1 MDESHELTLS
11 GDIKRLLALNEGRD
25 ISLGDIAAAV
35 GDRGFGILFVL
46 LSLPSA
52 LPVPAPGYSTPFG
65 IVLFILS
72 LQLLS
77 GRPAPWLPE
86 WASEKVLKRKTAD
99 RMINTTS
106 SFFRFV
112 EKFIRPR
119 FSFTSSP
126 LTGRIYAVLLLLMSG
141 LMILPIPLTNTLP
154 AMVIFFVG
162 IALTERDGLALAAA
176 MLFGITAVALYS
188 LAVWVIVKYGAQ
200 ELTEAREII
209 RGWFL

>member
-1 MDESHELTLS
+1 
-11 GDIKRLLALNEGRD
+11 
-25 ISLGDIAAAV
+25 
-35 GDRGFGILFVL
+35 
-46 LSLPSA
+46 
-52 LPVPAPGYSTPFG
+52 
-65 IVLFILS
+65 
-72 LQLLS
+72 
-77 GRPAPWLPE
+77 
-86 WASEKVLKRKTAD
+86 
-99 RMINTTS
+99 MINTTS
-106 SFFRFV
+106 TFFRFV

-200 ELTEAREII
+200 GLAEAREII